1 MNLNKTI
8 LIIILSFSTLYAQD
22 IGVTKVEILQ
32 EFNPEIPDVNRLN
45 ENAVFAD
52 TLKEDRVL
60 TYDVINTVFST
71 NFKTKPLVAAEVKMD
86 KINEL
91 LSTKVNLGF
100 GNFWLKKANFV
111 FNSKRSTSFTYGLIA
126 NHFSN
131 KFSANKNSDNNI
143 KIFAK
148 KVSKDFIL
156 LSSLNYDRKTNLY
169 KKGDKILNDDFYRNR
184 FAYSKLS
191 IDAFRNNNRSSL
203 LSAFNFFIS
212 DFNEMSE
219 NQIHFSALLNKR
231 IKNQFYNLDISFDNY
246 LNYNNSNT
254 RFQSLDYKIVSF
266 LPSTVFKIKGFNL
279 CLSADLDLLLNDKRI
294 GLYPELKLSKEL
306 VENVLFIDAGLRHI
320 KKRNTYKSLTDQ
332 NPFVHS
338 FGTNQSIFMQNYFL
352 QELKNS
358 DTYEVYFFLKN
369 KLSSNESLQFES
381 SYGNI
386 SEFSQFTLFDNSHYE
401 RFKVD
406 YLRSV
411 NQLYFSASYEYLINR
426 ILTLKSNLN
435 YSSWNKDILNKPKLQ
450 FDLSIPVN
458 LRSKIMII
466 PTFSYFGERMS
477 VRGNLP
483 SQFHASLCIN
493 YLYSRQL
500 TGYLEFNNITNSK
513 KDVFFGYQEVGFNG
527 VFGVSFSF

>member
-1 MNLNKTI
+1 MKNIRKWSRI
-8 LIIILSFSTLYAQD
+8 LHRD
-22 IGVTKVEILQ
+22 IGFFFIGTTLIYAISGIALNHMADWNPNYSVEVDNFTTSLNLEKNDSTK
-32 EFNPEIPDVNRLN
+32 
-45 ENAVFAD
+45 ENIF
-52 TLKEDRVL
+52 VL
-60 TYDVINTVFST
+60 
-71 NFKTKPLVAAEVKMD
+71 LD
-86 KINEL
+86 KIDNRNNYK
-91 LSTKVNLGF
+91 SHYYPN
-100 GNFWLKKANFV
+100 
-111 FNSKRSTSFTYGLIA
+111 
-126 NHFSN
+126 
-131 KFSANKNSDNNI
+131 DNNI

-191 IDAFRNNNRSSL
+191 IDAFRNNNRSGL

-231 IKNQFYNLDISFDNY
+231 IKNQFYKLDISFDNY
-246 LNYNNSNT
+246 LNYNNSNS

-279 CLSADLDLLLNDKRI
+279 YLSADLDLLLNDKRI
-294 GLYPELKLSKEL
+294 ELYPEFKLCKEL
-306 VENVLFIDAGLRHI
+306 VENVLYIDAGLRHI

-352 QELKNS
+352 QDLKNS

-369 KLSSNESLQFES
+369 KLSSNETLQFES

-386 SEFSQFTLFDNSHYE
+386 SEFSQFTLFDNRHYE

-411 NQLYFSASYEYLINR
+411 NQFYFSASYEYLINR
-426 ILTLKSNLN
+426 IL
-435 YSSWNKDILNKPKLQ
+435 
-450 FDLSIPVN
+450 
-458 LRSKIMII
+458 
-466 PTFSYFGERMS
+466 
-477 VRGNLP
+477 
-483 SQFHASLCIN
+483 
-493 YLYSRQL
+493 
-500 TGYLEFNNITNSK
+500 
-513 KDVFFGYQEVGFNG
+513 
-527 VFGVSFSF
+527 

>member
-8 LIIILSFSTLYAQD
+8 LIIMLSFSTLYAQD
-22 IGVTKVEILQ
+22 IGVTNVEILQ
-32 EFNPEIPDVNRLN
+32 EFKPEIPDVNRLN

-52 TLKEDRVL
+52 TLKQDRVL
-60 TYDVINTVFST
+60 TYNTINTVFNT
-71 NFKTKPLVAAEVKMD
+71 NFKTKPLIAAEVKMD

-91 LSTKVNLGF
+91 LSTKVYFGLGNL
-100 GNFWLKKANFV
+100 WLKKANFV
-111 FNSKRSTSFTYGLIA
+111 LNSKRSNSFSYGLIA

-131 KFSANKNSDNNI
+131 KYSANKNSDNNI

-148 KVSKDFIL
+148 KISKDFVIM
-156 LSSLNYDRKTNLY
+156 SSLNYDRKTNLY
-169 KKGDKILNDDFYRNR
+169 KKGDKLLNEDFYRNR

-191 IDAFRNNNRSSL
+191 IDAFRNNNKSL
-203 LSAFNFFIS
+203 LSSFNFLIS

-246 LNYNNSNT
+246 LNYNNSNS

-279 CLSADLDLLLNDKRI
+279 YLSADLDLLLNDKRI
-294 GLYPELKLSKEL
+294 ELYPEFKLCKEL
-306 VENVLFIDAGLRHI
+306 VENVLYIDAGLRHI
-320 KKRNTYKSLTDQ
+320 KKRNTYKSLTEQ
-332 NPFVHS
+332 NPFIHS

-352 QELKNS
+352 QDLKNS

-369 KLSSNESLQFES
+369 KLSSKETLQFES

-386 SEFSQFTLFDNSHYE
+386 SEFSQFTLFDNRHYE

-411 NQLYFSASYEYLINR
+411 SQLYFSASYEYLINR

-435 YSSWNKDILNKPKLQ
+435 YSSWNKDVLNKPKLQ

-466 PTFSYFGERMS
+466 PAFSYLGKRMS
-477 VRGNLP
+477 IRGDLP
-483 SQFHASLCIN
+483 SQFHANLGIN

-500 TGYLEFNNITNSK
+500 TGYLELNNITNSK
-513 KDVFFGYQEVGFNG
+513 KDIFFGYQEVGFNG